1 MPSSQLPVPSK
12 FSVFSQSVRKA
23 GRRHRRLRKSTNLF
37 MTSSL
42 GCRGV
47 RTQTFDPAVSPSV
60 SVSLSVSFSPV
71 ASCQF
76 GVIYVYFASSQD
88 IHTLFVFGGAFEEP
102 PSAPGKL
109 RPLWGSA
116 LIGLLVHKFP
126 ANEFPLPLP

>member
-1 MPSSQLPVPSK
+1 
-12 FSVFSQSVRKA
+12 
-23 GRRHRRLRKSTNLF
+23 

-47 RTQTFDPAVSPSV
+47 RTQTFDPAVSV
-60 SVSLSVSFSPV
+60 SLSLSVSFSPV